1 MADRRMMDERNTGKM
16 VAARVITVEDKEIT
30 IFESEQKGAPL
41 VIINTFE
48 NEGEKVWEQLRH
60 ITSTPVSL
68 AAIGKINWN
77 DEMSPWPIDPV
88 TKWDEPFTGG
98 ADAYIEKLTAILLPE
113 ILKQLSDKPAYTALA
128 GYSLAGL
135 FAIYSL
141 YHTDRFDRIA
151 SASGSLWY
159 PGFMDYVR
167 AHEMKRAPERLYLS
181 LGDREA
187 KTRNPILQ
195 TVQEHTQAFHQL
207 CLEQGIQTIYERNPG
222 NHFRDSDERMAK
234 GIAWMIDLGEK

>member
-1 MADRRMMDERNTGKM
+1 MI
-16 VAARVITVEDKEIT
+16 ITVEDKEIT
-30 IFESEQKGAPL
+30 LFRSEQRAAPL
-41 VIINTFE
+41 VILNTFE
-48 NEGEKVWEQLRH
+48 NEGEKVWEQLKS

-77 DEMSPWPIDPV
+77 DEMSPWQIDPV

-98 ADAYIEKLTAILLPE
+98 ADAYLEKLTTILLPE
-113 ILKQLSDKPAYTALA
+113 IIKLLPDKPAYIALA

-141 YHTDRFDRIA
+141 YHTDQFDRIA

-159 PGFMDYVR
+159 PGFIDYVR
-167 AHEMKRAPERLYLS
+167 IHEMKRAPEGLYLS

-187 KTRNPILQ
+187 KTRNPVLQ
-195 TVQEHTQAFHQL
+195 TVQEHTQEFHQL
-207 CLEQGIQTIYERNPG
+207 CLERGIQTTFELTPG
-222 NHFRDSDERMAK
+222 NHFHDSDERMAK